1 MKYCKECGK
10 QLKEGA
16 QFCGECGTSFSSSQK
31 QDLSTRV
38 TNSIKPKPMDK
49 KTKRILAAAGAALLI
64 LFGGYKAGEALTSQ
78 NRLIE
83 KFEQAL
89 LEKDEKAISKL
100 LTSNDKKLEI
110 NEKSVSGFIA
120 YIEKNP
126 DSIEEIIQGL
136 ESQAKLL
143 EQQNSANKDEIQ
155 AMAEGFFSNNMANLE
170 KDGKILFYDK
180 YEINIPSVYLNLS
193 TNYKDTELFV
203 NGRKV
208 GKSSSGDFEKTYG
221 PYLPG
226 IYKIEA
232 KLKTDFVELTTEDEV
247 LLSGF
252 DNKESIGLYLE
263 GEDVTVYFD
272 GDDTTRLKGKLFI
285 NGEDVGV
292 NPFKEPA
299 FGPVLTDGSMNLEV
313 EAELPWGKI
322 KTAKIPIDNNGIQIN
337 LANNE
342 DVQKILMDTVVSGA
356 KERLEAYTSGDI
368 EKYSAASPSE
378 KKSLQGEV
386 DEAKEYDISFKGK
399 YLGSAFDLNS
409 FSIYPE
415 EGKWKAQLSVNEK
428 YQYDE
433 YYADETPDLQNS
445 EEYLSYTLVFDDKTE
460 KWLIDSRYSAWS
472 FNDEHIKEFK
482 EKNPKEYAT
491 KWGKSAAV
499 SATDSSSEGTSEE
512 VTKLMDNYLNQLVSA
527 INSNQFDSVS
537 PYLAADSQL
546 YNDQKA
552 LVERLGEK
560 GTTEELLDYLVSD
573 FSQEGSKTNVY
584 TWEKIKINYA
594 DGTSETKEY
603 NWKYTAEYN
612 SDNELV
618 LTNLEEE

>member
-16 QFCGECGTSFSSSQK
+16 QFCGECGTSYSSNQK
-31 QDLSTRV
+31 QDSSTRV
-38 TNSIKPKPMDK
+38 TNSVKSKPMDI
-49 KTKRILAAAGAALLI
+49 KTKRIIAAAGVALII

-83 KFEQAL
+83 KFENAL

-110 NEKSVSGFIA
+110 SEKSVKGFVA

-126 DSIEEIIQGL
+126 DLIGEIIQGL
-136 ESQAKLL
+136 ESQAKLM
-143 EQQNSANKDEIQ
+143 EQQNNSNKNEQ
-155 AMAEGFFSNNMANLE
+155 TMAEEFFPDNMVNLE

-180 YEINIPSVYLNLS
+180 FEINIPSVYLNLS

-203 NGRKV
+203 DGKKV
-208 GKSSSGDFEKTYG
+208 GKSSNADFEKTFG

-232 KLKTDFVELTTEDEV
+232 KLKTDFVELTTEEEV

-272 GDDTTRLKGKLFI
+272 GDDTTSLKGKLFI

-292 NPFKEPA
+292 NPFQEST

-322 KTAKIPIDNNGIQIN
+322 KTAKIPIDTNEIQIN

-342 DVQKILMDTVVSGA
+342 NFQKTLMDTVVSGA

-378 KKSLQGEV
+378 KDSLQVKV

-409 FSIYPE
+409 FSVYSE

-428 YQYDE
+428 YQSDE
-433 YYADETPDLQNS
+433 YYAGESPDMQNS
-445 EEYLSYTLVFDDKTE
+445 EEYLDYTLVFDDKAE
-460 KWLIDSRYSAWS
+460 KWLVDGRYSAWS

-482 EKNPKEYAT
+482 EKKPKEYVT
-491 KWGKSAAV
+491 TWGNSTAA
-499 SATDSSSEGTSEE
+499 SATASSNEGTSEE

-546 YNDQKA
+546 YKDQKA

-560 GTTEELLDYLVSD
+560 GTTEELLDYQVSNY
-573 FSQEGSKTNVY
+573 SQEGSETIIY

-603 NWKYTAEYN
+603 NWKYTAVYN
-612 SDNELV
+612 ADNELV
-618 LTNLEEE
+618 LTNLEAE